1 VGGDGGDAGG
11 GEAIGGGEAGGGGE
25 VRGVGENSDSSR
37 PATLGASGVSGA
49 SGTSAACRTEGRA
62 DQPPPGAACGGGL
75 DGGGL
80 DGNGCGLL
88 QAENGGSDLG
98 IGGNSDSGG
107 PEDAEPDGAVCHASA
122 GAGEERSA

>member
-1 VGGDGGDAGG
+1 M
-11 GEAIGGGEAGGGGE
+11 
-25 VRGVGENSDSSR
+25 
-37 PATLGASGVSGA
+37 
-49 SGTSAACRTEGRA
+49 SAACGTEGRA
-62 DQPPPGAACGGGL
+62 DQPPPGAACGGWLDGGGLDGGGLDGGGL

-107 PEDAEPDGAVCHASA
+107 PEDAEPDGAVFHASA